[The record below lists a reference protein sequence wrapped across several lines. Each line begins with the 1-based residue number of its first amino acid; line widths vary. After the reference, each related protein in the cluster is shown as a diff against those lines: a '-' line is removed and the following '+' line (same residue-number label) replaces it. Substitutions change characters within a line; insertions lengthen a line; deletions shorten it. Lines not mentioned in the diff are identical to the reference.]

1 MNAGD
6 LGVGPRRRKIE
17 KTRMKL
23 FGEGQ
28 DGLVGAGLEERREVG
43 RRV

>member
-1 MNAGD
+1 MERGSGVNAGD

-28 DGLVGAGLEERREVG
+28 NGVVGGG
-43 RRV
+43 RGG